1 MLPCTSVETTGG
13 TRLVTFKM
21 DALAAPYG
29 CNDVIF
35 VVTACEKTSQYGV
48 NFQRHLDSDIHGFF
62 SSL

>member
-1 MLPCTSVETTGG
+1 MLHCTSVDTTGG

-35 VVTACEKTSQYGV
+35 VVTACEKTSQYSV
-48 NFQRHLDSDIHGFF
+48 NFQRNLESDILGFF
-62 SSL
+62 ISL